1 MTAYPHFTQPP
12 RQPDPRLW
20 MVIVSFALGLVFVLV
35 DVIMFFSLFAEPGG
49 PRGVLA
55 QFTDGNLP
63 VGLWIA
69 ATLPLWLVSTALIII
84 HAVLARR
91 EPKVRRQ
98 GQVLAVLSWV
108 LVIGNPILAAVTAVV
123 TVVVFGALG
132 VMCGEAVSESCG
144 MSAFS

>member
-1 MTAYPHFTQPP
+1 MTAYPQFTQPP

-132 VMCGEAVSESCG
+132 IMCGEAVSADCG
-144 MSAFS
+144 M